1 MSPGDPLGCKRPRL
15 LSSKGKATRFLRNSD
30 EDKQWKK
37 TKDLFMSQPR
47 LIRFGSG
54 LRKPFVADPE
64 FVPSDIDTLAC
75 RKASAPPNDSAHLRF
90 SKHLCQYGI
99 RLPHLVTG
107 LPFRFARDTER
118 PIVPETDFVP
128 LDLISLQNSGRG
140 YQEGRV

>member
-1 MSPGDPLGCKRPRL
+1 M
-15 LSSKGKATRFLRNSD
+15 
-30 EDKQWKK
+30 EE
-37 TKDLFMSQPR
+37 TKDLSMSQAR

-64 FVPSDIDTLAC
+64 FVPCDIETLAR
-75 RKASAPPNDSAHLRF
+75 RKASASPKDPAHLRF

-99 RLPHLVTG
+99 RLPHLVAG

-128 LDLISLQNSGRG
+128 LDLISLQGSGR
-140 YQEGRV
+140 RILRF